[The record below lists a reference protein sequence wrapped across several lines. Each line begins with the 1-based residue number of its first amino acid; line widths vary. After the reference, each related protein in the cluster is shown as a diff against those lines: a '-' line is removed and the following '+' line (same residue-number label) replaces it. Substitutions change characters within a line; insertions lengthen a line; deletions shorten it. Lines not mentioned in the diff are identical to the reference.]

1 MKAGKKFNRLIVGR
15 FVGFCAGGVKVYIG
29 CSMHFT
35 GGKYVLLKDFTLDG
49 VIFFIFQ
56 LVIFLHIWIKSAG
69 FVG

>member
-1 MKAGKKFNRLIVGR
+1 M
-15 FVGFCAGGVKVYIG
+15 YIG

-35 GGKYVLLKDFTLDG
+35 GGKYVLLKDFTLDS

-56 LVIFLHIWIKSAG
+56 LVVFLHIWIKSAG